1 MEAFFIFILKTIVRI
16 VVWGLCIAFPLFL
29 LDEFWWTITGHNL
42 FRRDCD
48 DDDDD

>member
-29 LDEFWWTITGHNL
+29 LDEFWWTITGRNL
-42 FRRDCD
+42 FRRDD